1 MRLYRCLLYLCP
13 ASLRRDYGASM
24 EETFARR
31 MADARAAGGWR
42 PAQVWTREILGTIA
56 LAVTL
61 AVTERWPAR
70 ARARRPRLQ
79 LERPHSRKAIP
90 MQAMRKEIRYAA
102 RRLARNPS
110 FTLPAILTLALA
122 IGANASIFAVVQRV
136 VLNPLPYPD
145 SDRVIVLDHGARGLN
160 MASGIGITDGLYYHY
175 RDRTRTLEHLAL
187 YSVGEATVAD
197 RGEPDRIRVATV
209 TPSLAPVLQ
218 TAPALGRWF
227 TNGEGE
233 PGAAP
238 VAVLS
243 HGLWMRRYGGDAGIV
258 GRSISLNGVPT
269 EVIGVMAPAFGF
281 PDTHVHAWTPLAMT
295 RAKGFGIFVFNG
307 VARMREGVTV
317 ATARADLDTAIAA
330 IPQVFPEYPRG
341 IGYNLH
347 LMAVP
352 LTLKESIVGGV
363 ARALWILLA
372 SVGLV
377 LLIACANVANLFLVR
392 AEAQQRDIAIRRA
405 LGAGGAGVARFFLAE
420 SLLLSAAGGA
430 FGFGLAW
437 GAVRLLVAAAPA
449 SLPRLDEVQVDG
461 TVAAF
466 TLLLAAGV
474 ALACGVL
481 PLLRTAPLVSSLH
494 SGGRAQTASRS
505 RHRLR
510 HALMGA
516 QVALALV
523 LLVFSGLMVRSF
535 QNMRAMDPGFDPRSA
550 LTFRVGLTARDYP
563 DRTAVVA
570 AHHRMLDRF
579 GALPGVTAASAT
591 SCLPLVKDAD
601 CFGNTL
607 FVDGRPFPVNALPPA
622 VSFRAVAAEYFA
634 ATGIR
639 VVRGRGIDRH
649 DVDHATPSVVINQAL
664 ARAYFPDQ
672 DPIGQRIASSG
683 YHAPIWLTIVGIAAN
698 TPSATLVEPRPM
710 PAVYMPMSLAR
721 GPETP
726 VSALIGPGISVMSY
740 VLRTATPPRDL
751 VPAVRSAIHDVDANL
766 PMVQVRT
773 LQDVMDEAS
782 SHMAFT
788 MVLLAI
794 AAAVA
799 LMLGAIGIYGVM
811 SYIVSQ
817 RRAEIGLRLAL
828 GAEPR
833 RVVEMI
839 VRQGAIVT
847 IAGAITGLAAALAG
861 SRVLG
866 SLLYGVSARD
876 PGVFAAT
883 TLALLAVAL
892 FACWLP
898 ARRAARLNPLD
909 ALRAD

>member
-1 MRLYRCLLYLCP
+1 MRLYRCLLRLCP
-13 ASLRRDYGASM
+13 ASLRRDYGAAM

-31 MADARAAGGWR
+31 MADARAEGGWR
-42 PAQVWTREILGTIA
+42 PAQVWTREVLGT
-56 LAVTL
+56 LVL
-61 AVTERWPAR
+61 AVTERWRDRAR
-70 ARARRPRLQ
+70 ARARRPRLE
-79 LERPHSRKAIP
+79 LEHSRRGTP
-90 MQAMRKEIRYAA
+90 MQAMRKEIHYAA

-110 FTLPAILTLALA
+110 FTLPAVLTLALA
-122 IGANASIFAVVQRV
+122 IGANTSIFAVVQRV

-145 SDRVIVLDHGARGLN
+145 SERVVMLDHGARGLN
-160 MASGIGITDGLYYHY
+160 MSSGIGMTEGLYHQY
-175 RDRTRTLEHLAL
+175 RDRARTLEHLAL
-187 YSVGEATVAD
+187 FTVSEATLAD
-197 RGEPDRIRVATV
+197 RGEPDRIRIATV
-209 TPSLAPVLQ
+209 TPSLSSVLQ
-218 TAPALGRWF
+218 VAPALGRWF
-227 TNGEGE
+227 TEAEGK

-243 HGLWMRRYGGDAGIV
+243 HGLWMRRYGGDATIV
-258 GRSISLNGVPT
+258 GRSVSLHGVPT
-269 EVIGVMAPAFGF
+269 EVVGVMPPAFAF
-281 PDTHVHAWTPLAMT
+281 PGAYVHAWTPAVVT
-295 RAKGFGIFVFNG
+295 RSAEFGVFTFNG
-307 VARMREGVTV
+307 VARVRDGVTLQAV
-317 ATARADLDTAIAA
+317 RADLGAAIAA
-330 IPQVFPEYPRG
+330 LPQAYPEYPKG

-347 LMAVP
+347 LIATP

-420 SLLLSAAGGA
+420 SLLLSATGGA
-430 FGFGLAW
+430 IGFALAW
-437 GAVRLLVAAAPA
+437 AAVQLLVAAAPA
-449 SLPRLDEVQVDG
+449 SLPRLDEVRVDG
-461 TVAAF
+461 VVAAF
-466 TLLLAAGV
+466 TLLLATGV

-535 QNMRAMDPGFDPRSA
+535 QNLRAMDPGFNPQSA

-570 AHHRMLDRF
+570 AHHALLDRLA
-579 GALPGVTAASAT
+579 ALPGVTAASAT
-591 SCLPLVKDAD
+591 SCLPLVKDGD

-622 VSFRAVAAEYFA
+622 VSFRAVAGGYFA

-639 VVRGRGIDRH
+639 LLRGRGIDRH
-649 DVDHATPSVVINQAL
+649 DVDHATPAVVINQAL

-683 YHAPIWLTIVGIAAN
+683 WHKPVWLTIVGIAAT
-698 TPSATLVEPRPM
+698 TPSHSLIEQRPW

-726 VSALIGPGISVMSY
+726 VSALIGPGVSVMSY
-740 VLRTATPPRDL
+740 VLRTTTPPLDL
-751 VPAVRSAIHDVDANL
+751 APAVRRSIHEVDANL
-766 PMVQVRT
+766 PIVQVRT
-773 LQDVMDEAS
+773 LEDVMDEAS

-847 IAGAITGLAAALAG
+847 IGGAITGLAAALVG

-876 PGVFAAT
+876 PRVFTAT